1 MSTVNKTE
9 PKSIVCP
16 VFEDSSLSLHHWL
29 ARSSITSAREINTL
43 HKESVKVFYEHCR
56 INQQLYRDI
65 VTLNWFLSATE
76 AKANASKGKESE
88 GSNASKLF
96 SVSYNIL
103 YYILAISIWQYL
115 VVLLVVFV
123 LRCSIKSL
131 PQKWWPRQS
140 QSRSPEA
147 ELEVEVEAEDKGMQR
162 NVRPNS
168 TTMCGGVPPLPY
180 DALGT
185 SVVATPWCRWSTKH
199 VARIQIQIQQQQQQQ
214 QLRILL
220 TTPCRVCYQIVC
232 KSVSFRLKRKKKSKN
247 INIK

>member
-1 MSTVNKTE
+1 MHRRERKQRFQV
-9 PKSIVCP
+9 
-16 VFEDSSLSLHHWL
+16 LLRL
-29 ARSSITSAREINTL
+29 AQCL
-43 HKESVKVFYEHCR
+43 
-56 INQQLYRDI
+56 
-65 VTLNWFLSATE
+65 
-76 AKANASKGKESE
+76 
-88 GSNASKLF
+88 
-96 SVSYNIL
+96 IL
-103 YYILAISIWQYL
+103 YFGNINLAISCCSSCC
-115 VVLLVVFV
+115 FCS
-123 LRCSIKSL
+123 RCSIKSL

-185 SVVATPWCRWSTKH
+185 SVVATPCRWSTKH
-199 VARIQIQIQQQQQQQ
+199 VARIQIQIQQQQQ